1 MNPPPTSVNRQNTS
15 WQPVSKWYTKTVG
28 ESGNYYHQ
36 HVVIPAVLRLL
47 NLSENSSLL
56 DLACGQGVLERQIP
70 PSVYYQG
77 IDISPSLIQYAK
89 AQIHNPNHHVVV
101 GNVTRPLP
109 IAKTGFTHAAI
120 VLALQNIEEPEPIL
134 KQVAERLAPN
144 GTLVLMLNH
153 PAFRIPRQSSW
164 GIDEKNKL
172 QFRRVDHYL
181 TPLKIPITAEP
192 SKGQRSAIV
201 WSYHQPMS
209 AYRAFLQKAGFVIE
223 IIEELGSDKVSVGKA
238 AKMENRSRVE
248 FPLFMAIKARKVS
261 ITVVDVVGHIP
272 FGS

>member
-1 MNPPPTSVNRQNTS
+1 MTNPPSKNVRHQNTS
-15 WQPVSKWYTKTVG
+15 WQPVSEWYTKTVG

-36 HVVIPAVLRLL
+36 HVVIPAVLQLL

-56 DLACGQGVLERQIP
+56 DLACGQGVLERQIS

-77 IDISPSLIQYAK
+77 IDISPSLINYAK
-89 AQIHNPNHHVVV
+89 TQIHNPNHHVAV

-109 IAKTGFTHAAI
+109 IAKTNFSHAAI
-120 VLALQNIEEPEPIL
+120 VLALQNIEEPEL
-134 KQVAERLAPN
+134 ALQQAADRLAPN

-164 GIDEKNKL
+164 GIDEKTKT
-172 QFRRVDHYL
+172 QFRRVDRYL
-181 TPLKIPITAEP
+181 SPLKIPITAAP
-192 SKGQRSAIV
+192 GQGQRSAIT
-201 WSYHQPMS
+201 WSYHQPIS
-209 AYRAFLQKAGFVIE
+209 AYSAFLNNAGFVIE

-248 FPLFMAIKARKVS
+248 FPLFMAIKAQKVS
-261 ITVVDVVGHIP
+261 TTVE
-272 FGS
+272 

>member
-1 MNPPPTSVNRQNTS
+1 MTNPPSKNVRHQNTS
-15 WQPVSKWYTKTVG
+15 WQPVSEWYTKTVG

-36 HVVIPAVLRLL
+36 HVVIPAVLQLL

-56 DLACGQGVLERQIP
+56 DLACGQGVLERQIS

-77 IDISPSLIQYAK
+77 IDISPSLINYAK
-89 AQIHNPNHHVVV
+89 TQIHNPNHHVAV

-109 IAKTGFTHAAI
+109 IAKTNFSHAAI
-120 VLALQNIEEPEPIL
+120 VLALQNIEEPEL
-134 KQVAERLAPN
+134 ALQQAADRLAPN

-164 GIDEKNKL
+164 GIDEKTKT
-172 QFRRVDHYL
+172 QFRRVDRYL
-181 TPLKIPITAEP
+181 SPLKIPITAAP
-192 SKGQRSAIV
+192 GQGQRSAIT
-201 WSYHQPMS
+201 WSYHQPIS
-209 AYRAFLQKAGFVIE
+209 AYSAFLNNAGFVIE

-261 ITVVDVVGHIP
+261 TTVE
-272 FGS
+272 